1 MKSRYED
8 SQKLL
13 WGIQEACFFLCLL
26 SVAEEELGRQGYDES
41 SRKIDLIDTVRIC
54 LNKGYITEDFTVRND
69 CAILEYLTCKRVTK
83 EVVKEPG
90 FVADNQYTIEK
101 WIKEGGKAMHF
112 KRRYFDVYVNPNR
125 KGYIFNSIYKYTF
138 ED

>member
-26 SVAEEELGRQGYDES
+26 SVAEEELLRQSHSE
-41 SRKIDLIDTVRIC
+41 RKIDLIDAVRTC
-54 LNKGYITEDFTVRND
+54 LKRGYITEDFTVKND
-69 CAILEYLTCKRVTK
+69 CAILEYFTCKRVTK
-83 EVVKEPG
+83 EVVKEAG
-90 FVADNQYTIEK
+90 SVADNQYTIEK
-101 WIKEGGKAMHF
+101 WLKEGGKVMHF

-125 KGYIFNSIYKYTF
+125 KGYKFNSIYKYTF